1 MNIQT
6 VNEKNYIVS
15 ESGTYYREGTT
26 NEIINILERVR
37 YRGERIQVFYGD
49 VKTGRNWNEELDVC
63 GTIGRSTGTIKI
75 PLLIAT
81 KRSSGGGA
89 ILTDCIIGIK
99 QGKTIVYKANNF
111 IDNVYKVTKGDLPEY
126 PFSTLINGE
135 LYGRHKTEQSAK
147 RLINKLNINS

>member
-49 VKTGRNWNEELDVC
+49 VKTGRNWNEEHDVC